1 MATDLGG
8 NWSEF
13 GSDSGGV
20 WIKFG
25 GFVGVSVVVR
35 IFNGG
40 GWLVGGGSFFFFF
53 FWVIFVVTELG
64 FVAECAGVLV
74 EVIMWVC

>member
-1 MATDLGG
+1 MGG

-53 FWVIFVVTELG
+53 LG
-64 FVAECAGVLV
+64 NFCGDGIGV
-74 EVIMWVC
+74 CS